1 MKLYK
6 KSELILNLLLIGFF
20 LFLFIPT
27 KSFEFLFIGYF
38 VIGGVQLLSMIVHL
52 VKGWF
57 ITSQSLRVSYY
68 WALVIIAITVPFGPG
83 ILFLLYAA
91 PFMALS
97 YIYICYREWKI
108 LKLKEF
114 VHLK

>member
-6 KSELILNLLLIGFF
+6 ETELILNLF
-20 LFLFIPT
+20 LMSLFIIIFIPT
-27 KSFEFLFIGYF
+27 RSFEYLFIGYF
-38 VIGGVQLLSMIVHL
+38 IIGGVQLLSMLLHL
-52 VKGWF
+52 LKGWF

-68 WALVIIAITVPFGPG
+68 WALLLIAVTIPFGPG

-91 PFMALS
+91 PFMALL